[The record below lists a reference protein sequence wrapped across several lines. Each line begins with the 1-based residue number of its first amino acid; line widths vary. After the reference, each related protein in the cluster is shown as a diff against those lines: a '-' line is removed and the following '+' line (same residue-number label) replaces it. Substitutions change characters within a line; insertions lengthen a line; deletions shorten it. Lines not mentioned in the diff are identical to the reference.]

1 MRPCIKRVRCSYILQ
16 GMVCTATGVS
26 EVKICCPFGSVIR
39 MVLVLEYAA
48 KLPNKKS
55 LKALP
60 EAAWCGQEE
69 EIGDKYLDAQSD
81 RLMDFWSA
89 W

>member
-1 MRPCIKRVRCSYILQ
+1 LFLHFTRNGLHSHWSF
-16 GMVCTATGVS
+16 GG
-26 EVKICCPFGSVIR
+26 PFGSVIR